1 MDLYESLENLSSLR
15 RLLEEASDRT
25 SYFWRFLCGS
35 PLSRFIYRVKR
46 EHRAEFDE
54 LLEHLPG
61 LFDSLNLGHRLL
73 LEERLFPQ
81 LDFSSPGRLCS
92 ALAFAVHLLDRWNG
106 QTLLSPGYTL
116 DFLTLSLWKLGIRK
130 GRKLYGRLV
139 ERHPSLRQHQLRA
152 QVLLRREEL
161 EPVSEEEAMNLE
173 EENPRAGL
181 DPPAEA

>member
-1 MDLYESLENLSSLR
+1 MDLYESLENLGSLR

-35 PLSRFIYRVKR
+35 PLSRFLNRVKR

-61 LFDSLNLGHRLL
+61 LFDSLNLGHRVL

-92 ALAFAVHLLDRWNG
+92 ALAFVVHLLDRWNE
-106 QTLLSPGYTL
+106 QTQLSPGYTL
-116 DFLTLSLWKLGIRK
+116 DFLTLCLWKFGIRK
-130 GRKLYGRLV
+130 GRKLYRRLV
-139 ERHPSLRQHQLRA
+139 ERHPSLRQHRLQA
-152 QVLLRREEL
+152 QALLRQEEL
-161 EPVSEEEAMNLE
+161 ETILEEEAMNME
-173 EENPRAGL
+173 EQNPRAGL
-181 DPPAEA
+181 DPPVEA